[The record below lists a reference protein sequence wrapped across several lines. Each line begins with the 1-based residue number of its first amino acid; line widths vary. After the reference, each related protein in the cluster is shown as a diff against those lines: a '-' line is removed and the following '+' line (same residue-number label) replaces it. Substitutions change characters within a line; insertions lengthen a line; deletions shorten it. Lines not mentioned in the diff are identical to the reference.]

1 VGVGVHRI
9 KNSDARTGY
18 PEVGVAQLISEI

>member
-1 VGVGVHRI
+1 VGVHRI